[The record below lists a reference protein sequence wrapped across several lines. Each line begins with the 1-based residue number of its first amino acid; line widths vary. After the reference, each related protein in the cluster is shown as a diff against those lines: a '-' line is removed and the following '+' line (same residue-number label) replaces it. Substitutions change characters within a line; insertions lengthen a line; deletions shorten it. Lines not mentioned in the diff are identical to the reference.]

1 MCVASI
7 VICFFYVYFSYFMI
21 FFSDLMHFSFH
32 LMRCFSIFRLSLTL
46 SRLGVL
52 FKYSCMICCAGK
64 NVTYDN
70 NIYFSIYIYLY
81 NQRWIYYWLIMMR
94 GGWVTSGALFSACPV
109 WNLFLFTSCRFT
121 IFCLFFVF
129 FCFFFLKFILCR

>member
-1 MCVASI
+1 MTEEVEMLDVTCIRVHICILVDFFFVARWIEGEMKDIFEAAKGRVCIGNVQGMCVCVWHRSLFAS
-7 VICFFYVYFSYFMI
+7 FMYI
-21 FFSDLMHFSFH
+21 FLILWFFFSDLMHFSFH

-70 NIYFSIYIYLY
+70 NIYFSIYI
-81 NQRWIYYWLIMMR
+81 
-94 GGWVTSGALFSACPV
+94 
-109 WNLFLFTSCRFT
+109 
-121 IFCLFFVF
+121 FV
-129 FCFFFLKFILCR
+129 